1 MSLGSISFFVEETE
15 FPIFFNR
22 ARVRAWIRRLA
33 QSHGK
38 TVDFISFIF
47 CSDPY
52 ILQINRQYL
61 DHDYFT
67 DIITFPYKEDK
78 EIAADI
84 YISLDTVRE
93 NARDY
98 GVHFQ
103 NELLRVMAH
112 GVLHISGFGDKSD
125 DEIRLMRK
133 AEDEAVSDYFQQ
145 VDEEE

>member
-1 MSLGSISFFVEETE
+1 MNLGSISFFVEETE
-15 FPIFFNR
+15 FPLFFNKSR
-22 ARVRAWIRRLA
+22 IRAWIRRLA

-38 TVDFISFIF
+38 TVDFVNFIF

-67 DIITFPYKEDK
+67 DIITFPYKEDE

-98 GVHFQ
+98 GAHFQ

-112 GVLHISGFGDKSD
+112 GILHLSGFGDKVED
-125 DEIRLMRK
+125 QVRLMRQ
-133 AEDEAVSDYFQQ
+133 AEDEAVSNYFQHM
-145 VDEEE
+145 DEEE